1 MQAVKPWR
9 WRKMTGLSARL
20 LALTCLF
27 VMIAEVL
34 IYVPSIARFRRTY
47 LEDQIAKAHLAVLAL
62 EATAGASLSDQ
73 LEMDLLYLSG
83 ALAVS
88 LKAPDR
94 RVLMLGSDVPAR
106 IDLVIDLRRQTAL
119 SWIGGA
125 FAALTTGKNRV
136 LQVIGDSPRTPL
148 AEIEVLIY
156 EAPLRRQML
165 AYSVRILTLS
175 IVISVITASLLY
187 ISLLWLIVRPI
198 QRLTDRIVRFRRHP
212 ELAPD
217 DAATLGGHRP
227 RQDEI
232 GIAETAFCEMQAEV
246 YAALRQ
252 KTRLAMLG
260 GAVARIN
267 HDLRNVLAR
276 AVLASDQLSALDQPD
291 VQRIAAPL
299 YAAIDRAVA
308 LCGRTLE
315 YVSNE
320 RPPLRQGRL
329 SLDQLVDEIA
339 SELPGVAD
347 GEPAPPSVRCTTGLV
362 LTADREQLYRLF
374 SNLIL
379 NAANAGARTVEV
391 TAMAEPAGWLIR
403 IADDG
408 PGIPAAV
415 RTRLFEPFATAP
427 GGQGFGLGLAIARE
441 IADAHGVALELEKSD
456 GEGTVFALRWPLTA
470 ADKRQL

>member
-1 MQAVKPWR
+1 
-9 WRKMTGLSARL
+9 MTGLSARL

-62 EATAGASLSDQ
+62 EATAEASLSDQ
-73 LEMDLLYLSG
+73 LEKDLLYLSG
-83 ALAVS
+83 ALAVA

-106 IDLVIDLRRQTAL
+106 IDLVIDVRRQTAL

-125 FAALTTGKNRV
+125 FGALTAGNHRV
-136 LQVIGDSPRTPL
+136 LQVVGDSPRTPL

-175 IVISVITASLLY
+175 IVISVITALLLY
-187 ISLLWLIVRPI
+187 VSLLWLIVRPI
-198 QRLTDRIVRFRRHP
+198 QRLTDRIVCFRRHP

-217 DAATLGGHRP
+217 EAATLGGDRP
-227 RQDEI
+227 RHDEI
-232 GIAETAFCEMQAEV
+232 GIAETAFREMQADV
-246 YAALRQ
+246 HAALRQ

-276 AVLASDQLSALDQPD
+276 AVLASDQLSALNQPE

-315 YVSNE
+315 YVSDE
-320 RPPLRQGRL
+320 RPPLRQAPV
-329 SLDQLVDEIA
+329 SLDHLAAEIA
-339 SELPGVAD
+339 AELPGIAD
-347 GEPAPPSVRCTTGLV
+347 GEPAPLTVRCATGLV
-362 LTADREQLYRLF
+362 LNADRDQLYRLF

-379 NAANAGARTVEV
+379 NAANAGARTVDV
-391 TAMAEPAGWLIR
+391 TAVAVPGGWHVR

-415 RTRLFEPFATAP
+415 RDRLFQPFATAP

-441 IADAHGVALELEKSD
+441 IADAHGAVLDLETSD
-456 GEGTVFALRWPLTA
+456 GEGTVFTLKWPLTGG
-470 ADKRQL
+470 QQP